1 MILRRLDTRFHR
13 AFFVQIFKQGYER
26 AGLGQRAVQIRMV
39 PATLAGGEESQ
50 VSSFPCLRDVDFL
63 LSQPRSIFHCLVNI
77 LRFEIRVVLEDFLLG
92 RAVSDLANDGRNKDT
107 HAAHTCPATHDVGIE
122 RYAVKHRYPIL
133 SLFVEQNL
141 L

>member
-13 AFFVQIFKQGYER
+13 AFFFQIFKQGYER
-26 AGLGQRAVQIRMV
+26 AGLGQRG
-39 PATLAGGEESQ
+39 PGEKHDAGTGGS
-50 VSSFPCLRDVDFL
+50 LRDVDFL

>member
-26 AGLGQRAVQIRMV
+26 AGLDQRGPGEKHDVINRGSEHREGKENPEPGGSSAVQIRMV

-63 LSQPRSIFHCLVNI
+63 LSQPRSISCSSTRGPYHQTTSAVSSASWRRSWINI
-77 LRFEIRVVLEDFLLG
+77 LTTTPRGTIHED
-92 RAVSDLANDGRNKDT
+92 
-107 HAAHTCPATHDVGIE
+107 
-122 RYAVKHRYPIL
+122 
-133 SLFVEQNL
+133 NL
-141 L
+141 